1 MGLDSTG
8 QLFLS
13 GAVLVEASSIPN
25 FFLFFPLSWTGAES
39 SVSLDLAS
47 LRRWMVS
54 SDSLS
59 LGMGVSA
66 VLISNP
72 SLCMFQLDTAETRV
86 EWLALSEITL
96 MIE

>member
-1 MGLDSTG
+1 MS
-8 QLFLS
+8 
-13 GAVLVEASSIPN
+13 N
-25 FFLFFPLSWTGAES
+25 FFLFFPLGWAGAES

-47 LRRWMVS
+47 LDGWFHQTC
-54 SDSLS
+54 LS